1 VSTVSCVSTVCICV
15 STVGGPSVS
24 TVSCVSTVSWL
35 LCRHS
40 CHFLKIDVTSVSA
53 VGCVSTVVSSSV
65 STVGC
70 VSTVSVCVSTV
81 AESSVSTVSVCPLS
95 VDCSVFLKVDENGKP
110 CL

>member
-1 VSTVSCVSTVCICV
+1 M
-15 STVGGPSVS
+15 S

-35 LCRHS
+35 LCRS

-53 VGCVSTVVSSSV
+53 
-65 STVGC
+65 VGC

>member
-35 LCRHS
+35 LCRRS

-53 VGCVSTVVSSSV
+53 
-65 STVGC
+65 VGC

>member
-1 VSTVSCVSTVCICV
+1 MCPLLVVCPRFVFVCP
-15 STVGGPSVS
+15 GPSVS

-53 VGCVSTVVSSSV
+53 
-65 STVGC
+65 VGC